1 MYLHEK
7 LGVFYDEDNSTRQNF
22 KADIIQDLQEETFS
36 NFAHLGIYIYKSF
49 RHRSLMNYS
58 NLIVK

>member
-36 NFAHLGIYIYKSF
+36 NFAHLGIYIYIKV
-49 RHRSLMNYS
+49 LD
-58 NLIVK
+58 IGVWWIIPI